1 MAGIFTK
8 RIVLMSGKKWKIWGV
23 VLVVFGTLSLVL
35 WHRFSDSPEP
45 LSRDAVYEVRSG
57 PLTIDLV
64 ESGTIKAREQL
75 IIKNEVEGKTSILYL
90 IPEGTQVKKG
100 DLLVELDASA
110 LMDARIDQEIK
121 VQNADAAFVNA
132 TETLA
137 VVENQAQSDL
147 DLAKLTLDFARQDLK
162 KYTDGEYPNAL
173 QKANAEI
180 TLAQEELA
188 RARERLDWSK
198 TLYKEKFISQTEL
211 AADELAEKKKALDL
225 TLAENNLDLLVNY
238 TNQRDLAQL
247 KSDVSQA
254 EMALERT
261 KRKAR
266 ADVVQAQAEL
276 KAREAEFK
284 RQKDK
289 LDKILTQLEKTK
301 IISPAQGLVIYATSA
316 QGGMFRRNTEPL
328 QEGQDIRERQ
338 ELIYLPTASSSNAEV
353 AIHESNLKKVRKG
366 MPAKVTVDALPG
378 REFSGRIMHIA
389 PLPDA
394 QSIWMNPDLKV
405 FTTQI
410 FLDGNDSDMRTGMS
424 CQARIIVETH
434 DNVLSVPVQAVLQ
447 VQGIPTVYVKAGNEF
462 VPRQVEIG
470 LDNNRLIHVKDGLKT
485 GDIVLLTPPLKDA
498 GKDAA
503 PLTDPDPLPEQEK

>member
-1 MAGIFTK
+1 MPG
-8 RIVLMSGKKWKIWGV
+8 RKWKLKGIV
-23 VLVVFGTLSLVL
+23 MLVL
-35 WHRFSDSPEP
+35 GGLVLAGVWHRFFGSPEP
-45 LSRDAVYEVRSG
+45 LSQEAVYVVSSG
-57 PLTIDLV
+57 PLIIDVV

-121 VQNADAAFVNA
+121 VQNARAAFVNA
-132 TETLA
+132 TENLA
-137 VVENQAQSDL
+137 VVENQAKSDL
-147 DLAKLTLDFARQDLK
+147 ELAELTLEFARQDLK

-173 QKANAEI
+173 QKARAEI
-180 TLAQEELA
+180 TLAEEELA
-188 RARERLDWSK
+188 RARERLEWSR
-198 TLYKEKFISQTEL
+198 TLYAEKFISHTEL

-225 TLAENNLDLLVNY
+225 SLAKNNLELLVNY
-238 TNQRDLAQL
+238 TNQRDLAQR

-261 KRKAR
+261 RRKAR
-266 ADVVQAQAEL
+266 ADVVQAGADL
-276 KAREAEFK
+276 KAREAEFQ
-284 RQKDK
+284 RQNDR
-289 LDKILTQLEKTK
+289 LDKILVQLEKTR
-301 IISPAQGLVIYATSA
+301 IVSPADGLVIYATSA

-338 ELIYLPTASSSNAEV
+338 ELIYLPTGSSSNAEI
-353 AIHESNLKKVRKG
+353 AIHESNLKKVRTG

-378 REFSGRIMHIA
+378 REFAGRITQIA

-410 FLDGNDSDMRTGMS
+410 FLEGNDSDMRTGMS
-424 CQARIIVETH
+424 CQARIIIETH
-434 DNVLSVPVQAVLQ
+434 DNVVSVPVQAVLR
-447 VQGIPTVYVKAGNEF
+447 VQGAPTVYVRSGGEF
-462 VPRQVEIG
+462 VPRQVETG
-470 LDNNRLIHVKDGLKT
+470 LDNNRMIHVKKGLSP
-485 GDIVLLTPPLKDA
+485 GDVVLLTPPLADA
-498 GKDAA
+498 
-503 PLTDPDPLPEQEK
+503 EKGVFSGDGE

>member
-1 MAGIFTK
+1 MPGGK
-8 RIVLMSGKKWKIWGV
+8 RMIWGV
-23 VLVVFGTLSLVL
+23 VIVVLGGLSLAL
-35 WHRFSDSPEP
+35 WHGFSSEPEP
-45 LSRDAVYEVRSG
+45 LARESVYVVRSG
-57 PLTIDLV
+57 PLTIDV
-64 ESGTIKAREQL
+64 IESGTIKAREQL

-90 IPEGTQVKKG
+90 IPEGTQVKKD

-110 LMDARIDQEIK
+110 LMDAKIDQEIK
-121 VQNADAAFVNA
+121 VQNAEAAFVNA
-132 TETLA
+132 TESLA
-137 VVENQAQSDL
+137 VVENQARSDL
-147 DLAKLTLDFARQDLK
+147 DLAELTLEFARQDLK

-188 RARERLDWSK
+188 RARERLEWSR
-198 TLYKEKFISQTEL
+198 TLYEEKFISQTEL

-225 TLAENNLDLLVNY
+225 SLAKNNMVLLVDY
-238 TNQRDLAQL
+238 THQRDLAQR

-261 KRKAR
+261 RRKAR
-266 ADVVQAQAEL
+266 ADVVQADAEL
-276 KAREAEFK
+276 KARQAEFL

-289 LDKILTQLEKTK
+289 LDKILAQLEKTR
-301 IISPAQGLVIYATSA
+301 ILSPADGLAIYATSA
-316 QGGMFRRNTEPL
+316 QSGMFRRNAEPL

-338 ELIYLPTASSSNAEV
+338 ELIYLPTGSSSNAEI
-353 AIHESNLKKVRKG
+353 AIHESNLKKVRTG

-378 REFSGRIMHIA
+378 REFSGRVTHIA

-424 CQARIIVETH
+424 CQAQIIVETH
-434 DNVLSVPVQAVLQ
+434 DNVLAVPVQAVLR
-447 VQGIPTVYVKAGNEF
+447 VQGVPTVYVRSGNEF

-470 LDNNRLIHVKDGLKT
+470 LDNNRLIHVKNGLAA
-485 GDIVLLTPPLKDA
+485 GESVLLTPPLRAA
-498 GKDAA
+498 GKDS
-503 PLTDPDPLPEQEK
+503 PSLMDPDTPRKRE

>member
-1 MAGIFTK
+1 
-8 RIVLMSGKKWKIWGV
+8 
-23 VLVVFGTLSLVL
+23 
-35 WHRFSDSPEP
+35 
-45 LSRDAVYEVRSG
+45 
-57 PLTIDLV
+57 
-64 ESGTIKAREQL
+64 
-75 IIKNEVEGKTSILYL
+75 
-90 IPEGTQVKKG
+90 
-100 DLLVELDASA
+100 
-110 LMDARIDQEIK
+110 
-121 VQNADAAFVNA
+121 
-132 TETLA
+132 
-137 VVENQAQSDL
+137 
-147 DLAKLTLDFARQDLK
+147 
-162 KYTDGEYPNAL
+162 
-173 QKANAEI
+173 
-180 TLAQEELA
+180 
-188 RARERLDWSK
+188 
-198 TLYKEKFISQTEL
+198 
-211 AADELAEKKKALDL
+211 
-225 TLAENNLDLLVNY
+225 
-238 TNQRDLAQL
+238 
-247 KSDVSQA
+247 
-254 EMALERT
+254 MALERT
-261 KRKAR
+261 RRKAR

-289 LDKILTQLEKTK
+289 LEKILTQLEKTK

-447 VQGIPTVYVKAGNEF
+447 VQGVPTVYVKAGNEF

>member
-1 MAGIFTK
+1 MVIAGT
-8 RIVLMSGKKWKIWGV
+8 LL
-23 VLVVFGTLSLVL
+23 LVV
-35 WHRFSDSPEP
+35 WHRFSVSPEP
-45 LSRDAVYEVRSG
+45 LSHDAVYQVRSG
-57 PLTIDLV
+57 PLTIDVV
-64 ESGTIKAREQL
+64 ESGTIKARDQL

-121 VQNADAAFVNA
+121 VQNAQAAFVNA
-132 TETLA
+132 TENLA

-173 QKANAEI
+173 QNANAEI
-180 TLAQEELA
+180 TLAEEELA
-188 RARERLDWSK
+188 RARERLEWSK
-198 TLYKEKFISQTEL
+198 TLYEEKFISQTEL

-225 TLAENNLDLLVNY
+225 SLAKNNLDLLVNY
-238 TNQRDLAQL
+238 TNQRDLAQR

-261 KRKAR
+261 RRKAR
-266 ADVVQAQAEL
+266 ADVVQAGAEL
-276 KAREAEFK
+276 NAREAEFQ
-284 RQKDK
+284 RQNDR
-289 LDKILTQLEKTK
+289 LDKILTQLEKTR
-301 IISPAQGLVIYATSA
+301 IVSPADGLVIYATSA

-338 ELIYLPTASSSNAEV
+338 ELIYLPTGSSSNAEV

-366 MPAKVTVDALPG
+366 MPARVTVDALPG
-378 REFSGRIMHIA
+378 REFTGRITHIA

-405 FTTQI
+405 FSTQI

-424 CQARIIVETH
+424 CQAQIIIEIH
-434 DNVLSVPVQAVLQ
+434 DNVLSVPVQAVMQ
-447 VQGIPTVYVKAGNEF
+447 VQGIPTVYVRSGGGF
-462 VPRQVEIG
+462 VPRQVETG
-470 LDNNRLIHVKDGLKT
+470 LDNNRMIHVKKGLT
-485 GDIVLLTPPLKDA
+485 VGDVVMLTPPLEDAEKDVFSGD
-498 GKDAA
+498 GK
-503 PLTDPDPLPEQEK
+503 

>member
-1 MAGIFTK
+1 MPG
-8 RIVLMSGKKWKIWGV
+8 GKWTIWGV
-23 VLVVFGTLSLVL
+23 ALVVFGSFSLVL
-35 WHRFSDSPEP
+35 WNQFSGSPEP

-121 VQNADAAFVNA
+121 VQNAEAAFVNA

-137 VVENQAQSDL
+137 VVENQARSDL
-147 DLAKLTLDFARQDLK
+147 ELAELTLNFARQDLK
-162 KYTDGEYPNAL
+162 KYTDGEYPNEL

-188 RARERLDWSK
+188 RARERLEWSN

-211 AADELAEKKKALDL
+211 AADELAEKKKDLDL
-225 TLAENNLDLLVNY
+225 TLAKNNLDLLVNY
-238 TNQRDLAQL
+238 TNQRDLAQR

-261 KRKAR
+261 RRKAR

-276 KAREAEFK
+276 KARQAEFQ

-338 ELIYLPTASSSNAEV
+338 ELIYLPTASSSNAEI

-378 REFSGRIMHIA
+378 REFSGKIMHIA

-424 CQARIIVETH
+424 CQARIIVEAH
-434 DNVLSVPVQAVLQ
+434 ENVLSVPVQAVLQ

-462 VPRQVEIG
+462 VPQQVEIG
-470 LDNNRLIHVKDGLKT
+470 LDNNRLIHVKDGLVS

-503 PLTDPDPLPEQEK
+503 PLTDPGTPRNRK